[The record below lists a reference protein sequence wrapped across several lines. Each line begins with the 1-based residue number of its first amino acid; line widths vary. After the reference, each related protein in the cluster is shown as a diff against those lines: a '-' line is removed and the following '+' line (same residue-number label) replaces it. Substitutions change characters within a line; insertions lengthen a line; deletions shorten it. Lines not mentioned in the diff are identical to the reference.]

1 MEKFKNALL
10 YRGFHCDDNG
20 DKTIV
25 VGDRTLKGSWVIG
38 YLQLTKSMAF
48 ITPYN
53 ANVAYAIAEETLMSP
68 AVKVEQDTIS
78 MTAGVYDDFDLP
90 QLIFQGDIV
99 EYNDG
104 INYFTGKVHFEA
116 GAFGIATDDNIPI
129 ESSSDNFISFYE
141 MIIKQEYIDEYM
153 IVDYVKIIGNI
164 WEVNNAEG

>member
-1 MEKFKNALL
+1 MEKFRNALL
-10 YRGFHCDDNG
+10 YRGFHCTDDG

-25 VGDRTLKGSWVIG
+25 VGDRTLKGNWVIG

-48 ITPYN
+48 ITPYKS
-53 ANVAYAIAEETLMSP
+53 AVSYAIAESTLMSP
-68 AVKVEQDTIS
+68 ALKVEMDTVG

-104 INYFTGKVHFEA
+104 INYFTGTVCFEA
-116 GAFGIATDDNIPI
+116 GAFGIGTSDNIPI

-141 MIIKQEYIDEYM
+141 LIMKQEYVDEYM
-153 IVDYVKIIGNI
+153 VVDYVKIIGNQ
-164 WEVNNAEG
+164 WEGNNA